1 MPVERHTV
9 EVQSDLIQRLSRAKP
24 IPALAELIWNALDA
38 DSTHVAVRLDY
49 GDLGLKQIAVSDNG
63 HGISRGQAP
72 KLFTRLGGSWK
83 TRGGRTKTLRRMLHG
98 YEGRGRFKAFALG
111 RVADW
116 VITYKNTEG
125 SRLTYTVS
133 MIESNLREIRVG
145 EESAAHQE
153 STGVEVRISEPHK
166 NFKSLETT
174 NLIQHLCEICALYL
188 KDYRDVRITIDGNNI
203 DPDTAII
210 DSVNF
215 DINPID
221 VEDRIH
227 PVNLEIIEWRSGG
240 KRVLYLC
247 NQEGFPLSQ
256 VSTRFHVGDFRFSAY
271 LKSHYVSQLHQEE
284 ILELAEM
291 NPALSASIEEAKGQI
306 KEFFRNRAA
315 ERAKSVV
322 ESWKE
327 DNIYPYVG
335 EASSPVDA
343 VERKVFD
350 IVAVTASDYMPEF
363 ESVSQRNKAL
373 HFRMLRTAIE
383 KSPNELQLILQEV
396 LGLPK
401 RKQADLAKLLQETS
415 LSAIISAAKI
425 VADRLKTLQ
434 GLEAII
440 FDPDMKAR
448 LKERSQLHQI
458 LADNTWMFGEEFA
471 LSVSDQSLTNVLRKH
486 KECLDDGTIIDQP
499 VTHINQKRG
508 IVDLMFSRALRNHRG
523 DELDHLVVELKAPR
537 VKLTSESTTQ
547 IKGYAFSV
555 AEDERFRDVR
565 TRWNFWLISND
576 VDTFVEHE
584 VRSANLPR
592 GVLYQSEDQASTIW
606 VKTWSQIFAEN
617 KARLQFFQEK
627 LEYQVDQGSALN
639 HLHERYEEFLK
650 GVVTTENTFHED
662 ESGSVAS
669 RGNGRDL
676 RPGHRR
682 PRQATS

>member
-9 EVQSDLIQRLSRAKP
+9 EVQLDLIQRLCRAKP

-38 DSTHVAVRLDY
+38 DSTHVAVHLEY
-49 GDLGLKQIAVSDNG
+49 GDLGLKQITVSDNG
-63 HGISRGQAP
+63 HGISRHEAP

-83 TRGGRTKTLRRMLHG
+83 RRGGRTKTLQRMLHG

-116 VITYKNTEG
+116 VITYKNGEG

-133 MIESNLREIRVG
+133 MIESNLREIRIG

-153 STGVEVRISEPHK
+153 ATGVEVRISEPHK
-166 NFKSLETT
+166 NFRSLETM
-174 NLIQHLCEICALYL
+174 NSVQDLCEIFALYL
-188 KDYRDVRITIDGNNI
+188 KDYRDVRITIDGHEI
-203 DPDTAII
+203 DSTKAII
-210 DSVNF
+210 DSVEF
-215 DINPID
+215 DLQSVD
-221 VEDRIH
+221 EEDQAH
-227 PVNLEIIEWRSGG
+227 SVTLEIIEWRSAG

-247 NQEGFPLSQ
+247 NQQGFPLSQ
-256 VSTRFHVGDFRFSAY
+256 VPTKFHVGDFQFSAY
-271 LKSHYVSQLHQEE
+271 LKSNYVSDLHQEG

-291 NPALSASIEEAKGQI
+291 SPELTASIEEAKGRI
-306 KEFFRNRAA
+306 KEYFRDRAA
-315 ERAKSVV
+315 KRAKYVV
-322 ESWKE
+322 DRWKE
-327 DNIYPYVG
+327 DNIYPYEG

-350 IVAVTASDYMPEF
+350 IVAVTASDYIPEF

-373 HFRMLRTAIE
+373 HLRMLRSAIE
-383 KSPNELQLILQEV
+383 KSPNELQLILKEV
-396 LGLPK
+396 LTLPK
-401 RKQADLAKLLQETS
+401 RKQKELANLLEEAS

-425 VADRLKTLQ
+425 VADRLKTLH

-440 FDPDMKAR
+440 FDPDMKSR

-458 LADNTWMFGEEFA
+458 LADNTWIFGEEFA

-486 KECLDDGTIIDQP
+486 KKLLDDATIIDQP
-499 VTHINQKRG
+499 VTHISQKRG

-537 VKLTSESTTQ
+537 VKLTAKATTQ

-555 AEDERFRDVR
+555 AEDERFRDLK

-576 VDTFVEHE
+576 IDTFVKHE

-592 GVLYQSEDQASTIW
+592 GVLYQSEHQTSTIW
-606 VKTWSQIFAEN
+606 VKTWSQIFSEN

-627 LEYQVDQGSALN
+627 LEYQVDQGSALK
-639 HLHERYEEFLK
+639 HVHERYEKFLK
-650 GVVTTENTFHED
+650 GVVTAENTSHED
-662 ESGSVAS
+662 EPESVMS
-669 RGNGRDL
+669 RSR
-676 RPGHRR
+676 
-682 PRQATS
+682 